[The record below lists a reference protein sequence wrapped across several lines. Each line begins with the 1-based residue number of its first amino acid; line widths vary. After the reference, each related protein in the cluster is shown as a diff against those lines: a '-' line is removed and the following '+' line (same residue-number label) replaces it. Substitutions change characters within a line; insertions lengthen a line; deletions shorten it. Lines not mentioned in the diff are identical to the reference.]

1 MLPIDTFTFKVHKDL
16 TGGGSFALHVLSCVF
31 CQLISAR
38 KPMTLQA
45 LPQFIHDNYEIL
57 EWNHATAILE
67 RDFPEEWNDLVE
79 LLVNFRLQ
87 KSHIIV
93 GGKNKSM
100 VAKALDSVLYGK
112 GWIEKTF
119 DTKQLVDNE
128 ARETPTHKIDC
139 YKNKVGIEIEWNNK
153 DPFFDRDLTNFR
165 LLFDLKTISVGVII
179 TRSSELQQ
187 IFNSLGRSSSYG
199 NSTTHFEKLRPKMLG
214 AGSGGCPVIAFG
226 IKKSLYVEDDQ
237 NIVPLSLLQPPSEDG
252 EEALVD

>member
-1 MLPIDTFTFKVHKDL
+1 MGGLP
-16 TGGGSFALHVLSCVF
+16 
-31 CQLISAR
+31 
-38 KPMTLQA
+38 
-45 LPQFIHDNYEIL
+45 
-57 EWNHATAILE
+57 
-67 RDFPEEWNDLVE
+67 
-79 LLVNFRLQ
+79 
-87 KSHIIV
+87 
-93 GGKNKSM
+93 
-100 VAKALDSVLYGK
+100 
-112 GWIEKTF
+112 IEKTF

-187 IFNSLGRSSSYG
+187 IFNSLGRRSSYG

-237 NIVPLSLLQPPSEDG
+237 NIVPLSLLQPPPEDD
-252 EEALVD
+252 EEAFVD